1 MSTPVAQP
9 RARRPRPYHARPL
22 TPSGNLRRR
31 QRISRLTEG
40 GMIASAVIAVG
51 LLALVVYTVV
61 VRGASAI
68 SFAFLTQSPQVV
80 GNGGGQAPVI
90 VGSIALVLIAT
101 ALSMPIAILTAL
113 YLTEFASSR
122 VANVVRVSL
131 DVLNG
136 VPSNVIGVF
145 VFGLLVA
152 GSHHQSGFAGALGL
166 AIIMLP
172 LIARATQEML
182 RLVPLGLREAAEALG
197 VSRWRTVFGVLLP
210 SVVGGVLTGTVLAV
224 ARAAGETA
232 PLLFCTGI
240 WPNGVSLGNLNPFA
254 HGVANIPVEIFT
266 LSEQDDPHSFTQAW
280 GLALVL
286 LTFILVANLLARTA
300 LARSRRVQ
308 P

>member
-1 MSTPVAQP
+1 MSTPVAQT
-9 RARRPRPYHARPL
+9 RVGRPRPYHARPL

-31 QRISRLTEG
+31 QRISRLAEG
-40 GMIASAVIAVG
+40 GAMASALLAVG
-51 LLALVVYTVV
+51 LLGLVVYTVV
-61 VRGASAI
+61 ARGAPAI
-68 SFAFLTQSPQVV
+68 SFAFLTESPQAV
-80 GNGGGQAPVI
+80 GTGGGMAPMI
-90 VGSIALVLIAT
+90 LGSIVLVLIAT
-101 ALSMPIAILTAL
+101 AMSVPIAILTAL

-122 VANVVRVSL
+122 VANVVRIAL

-136 VPSNVIGVF
+136 VPSIVIGVF
-145 VFGLLVA
+145 VYAVIVV
-152 GSHHQSGFAGALGL
+152 GSHHQSGFAGSLGL

-182 RLVPLGLREAAEALG
+182 LLVPLGLREAAEALG

-240 WPNGVSLGNLNPFA
+240 APNGVSLANLNPFA
-254 HGVANIPVEIFT
+254 HGVANIPVEIYT
-266 LSEQDDPHSFTQAW
+266 LSESDNPSGFTQAW

-286 LTFILVANLLARTA
+286 LTFILVANIVARTV
-300 LARSRRVQ
+300 LARSRKVQ
-308 P
+308 R